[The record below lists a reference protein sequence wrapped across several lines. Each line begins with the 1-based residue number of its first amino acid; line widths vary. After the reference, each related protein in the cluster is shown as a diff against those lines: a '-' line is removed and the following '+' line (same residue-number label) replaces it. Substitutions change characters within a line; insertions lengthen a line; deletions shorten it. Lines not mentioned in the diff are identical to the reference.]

1 MGKVGLISLFLLL
14 NTYISPLYGA
24 NNPSVTFTKE
34 NDGTHTFLIDFKFSY
49 HGNIDNALKKL
60 TNFENLKDLNPTIK
74 DSYVEKSSLDVYF
87 VRSKFRDCVLFICRN
102 ISMLEKVTY
111 SCSTSIKCKIYS
123 VVVSEDNNDIK
134 SGKTSWDL
142 FYLDNKTEITYSS
155 KINIFI
161 DAPDFLG
168 EKFIVNSFIS
178 NLNYLSKAINK

>member
-1 MGKVGLISLFLLL
+1 
-14 NTYISPLYGA
+14 
-24 NNPSVTFTKE
+24 
-34 NDGTHTFLIDFKFSY
+34 
-49 HGNIDNALKKL
+49 
-60 TNFENLKDLNPTIK
+60 
-74 DSYVEKSSLDVYF
+74 
-87 VRSKFRDCVLFICRN
+87 
-102 ISMLEKVTY
+102 MLEKVTY

-123 VVVSEDNNDIK
+123 AVVYEDNNDIK

-142 FYLDNKTEITYSS
+142 FFLDNKTEITYSS

>member
-14 NTYISPLYGA
+14 NTYISPLYSA

-34 NDGTHTFLIDFKFSY
+34 NDGTHTFLIDFKFFY

-74 DSYVEKSSLDVYF
+74 DSYVEKSSLDEYF

-111 SCSTSIKCKIYS
+111 SCSNSTRCKINS
-123 VVVSEDNNDIK
+123 AVVSEDNNDIK

-161 DAPDFLG
+161 EAPDFLG

-178 NLNYLSKAINK
+178 NLNYLSKAINQ

>member
-14 NTYISPLYGA
+14 NTYISPLYSA

-34 NDGTHTFLIDFKFSY
+34 NDGTH
-49 HGNIDNALKKL
+49 DNALKKL
-60 TNFENLKDLNPTIK
+60 TNFKNLKDLNPTIK

-123 VVVSEDNNDIK
+123 AVVSEDNNDIK

>member
-14 NTYISPLYGA
+14 NTYISPLYSA

-123 VVVSEDNNDIK
+123 AVVSEDNNDINSDK
-134 SGKTSWDL
+134 DLKATKQSGL
-142 FYLDNKTEITYSS
+142 FRCMEDKINS
-155 KINIFI
+155 KIEKAHGCKNPDECFI
-161 DAPDFLG
+161 DENNKRIFRPC
-168 EKFIVNSFIS
+168 IS
-178 NLNYLSKAINK
+178 